1 MIMLVDVILTN
12 FQVLG
17 DLGPADKDLEIH
29 LTILDPAAAEE
40 EKEEVEVKR
49 QEVVEGRR
57 EEVESFDAFLARQP
71 QNPRSVVLSLIGAII
86 SPGRG

>member
-1 MIMLVDVILTN
+1 MAFMVMIMDVVLMD
-12 FQVLG
+12 FQLLG

-29 LTILDPAAAEE
+29 LTILEPPAEE

-49 QEVVEGRR
+49 QEVVQERR

-71 QNPRSVVLSLIGAII
+71 QNPRCVV
-86 SPGRG
+86 